1 MMIRSAQIT
10 DAPSI
15 AVLSVEVWTGTYL
28 KRGIGAFFAD
38 YVLGEFTSAKTNA
51 LIHDPWQHMWVAVAE
66 DGIVGVLR
74 LTSDACGPVAE
85 CSDWEI
91 ATLYVQ
97 PRHHGKGY
105 GTHLL
110 KKAFSYAK
118 SNDAPS
124 VWLATNAENTPA
136 IQFYLAQGFKHIG
149 ETHFRI
155 ADEAYLNNV
164 YGYTL

>member
-1 MMIRSAQIT
+1 MIRSAQIT

-38 YVLGEFTSAKTNA
+38 YVLDEFTSAKTKA
-51 LIHDPWQHMWVAVAE
+51 LIHDPRQHIWVAWAE

-91 ATLYVQ
+91 AKLYVQ
-97 PRHHGKGY
+97 PRHHGKEY

-110 KKAFSYAK
+110 EKAFSHAK
-118 SNDAPS
+118 SNGASS
-124 VWLATNAENTPA
+124 VWLATNAENIPA
-136 IQFYLAQGFKHIG
+136 IQFYLAQGFNQIG
-149 ETHFRI
+149 ETHFSI
-155 ADEAYLNNV
+155 SDEAYLKNV
-164 YGYTL
+164 YAYAL